1 MLTKKRNFNEIYTK
15 YKNLVL
21 KVAYMYSGDYVV
33 AEDLMQETFL
43 RLYKEIDEKP
53 HSNIKAWLCTTAK
66 YLAIN
71 YNIQV
76 AGKAEREISE
86 AEIKCTETTDQ
97 EMSRESTEE
106 EYLEK
111 LAEKERCSL
120 HERILLH
127 LMEKNPRWYE
137 AVMLVCVLEYP
148 QVDAAKKMGM
158 SEDAFYVM
166 LHRARKWIRKTY
178 GSEYEELNRL

>member
-1 MLTKKRNFNEIYTK
+1 MLTKKRNFNEIYTN

-21 KVAYMYSGDYVV
+21 KVAYMYSGDYIV
-33 AEDLMQETFL
+33 AEDIMQETFL
-43 RLYKEIDEKP
+43 RLYREIDEKP

-71 YNIQV
+71 HKNQV
-76 AGKAEREISE
+76 ARRAEREISE
-86 AEIKCTETTDQ
+86 AEIKYAEGADQ
-97 EMSRESTEE
+97 EMNRESTEA
-106 EYLEK
+106 EYLEN
-111 LAEKERCSL
+111 LTEKERLSL
-120 HERILLH
+120 HERIFLH
-127 LMEKNPRWYE
+127 LMEKNPKWYE
-137 AVMLVCVLEYP
+137 AIMLVCVLEYL

-158 SEDAFYVM
+158 SEDAFYGM